1 MDEKINEQATT
12 FTISAVVVGLLLI
25 PNLNAKQQNDLG
37 NWLMLVGQV
46 LCTNAARIAIL
57 KSNTTSDSPSNEELI
72 CLFEQTVEAM
82 QQEIENL
89 KQEVNKTT

>member
-1 MDEKINEQATT
+1 MNEKLNAQAST
-12 FTISAVVVGLLLI
+12 FTISAVVVGLLII

-57 KSNTTSDSPSNEELI
+57 KASDSSSPPSNQDLI
-72 CLFEQTVEAM
+72 CLFEETIAAM
-82 QQEIENL
+82 QKEIEEL
-89 KQEVNKTT
+89 KNKTT